1 MKCFILYKA
10 FPNDML
16 SRIRIS
22 KEKAMNLRQLEA
34 FRATIRAGSVTE
46 AANMM
51 HISQPSVSRLIAELE
66 RATGFAL
73 FARVGRGLTP
83 TVEGQQFYKGVEG
96 MFVGV
101 ARLEDLARSIRTTQ
115 GGTISIS
122 TIQSLAA
129 IELPAAIGRVYRE
142 NPDIRF
148 KINSRN
154 TPAILDAVQMHQ
166 VDLGIVGREATHEG
180 VETLFRTSAPYVCLL
195 PEDHPLADQ
204 DVLIDLEE
212 LVANETFVTFGGTYP
227 DTMMSMDPALSRK
240 LQARSRLSAA
250 NMPLAGA
257 LVRETGALAIAD
269 PFSAEQATRMGGV
282 VFRPLSQNLTY
293 FVSIVAAGREQLSRQ
308 ALAFSDL
315 LAAQLSARV
324 AYVEAL
330 SRQP

>member
-1 MKCFILYKA
+1 
-10 FPNDML
+10 
-16 SRIRIS
+16 
-22 KEKAMNLRQLEA
+22 MNLRQLEA

-166 VDLGIVGREATHEG
+166 VDLGIV
-180 VETLFRTSAPYVCLL
+180 
-195 PEDHPLADQ
+195 
-204 DVLIDLEE
+204 
-212 LVANETFVTFGGTYP
+212 
-227 DTMMSMDPALSRK
+227 
-240 LQARSRLSAA
+240 
-250 NMPLAGA
+250 
-257 LVRETGALAIAD
+257 
-269 PFSAEQATRMGGV
+269 
-282 VFRPLSQNLTY
+282 
-293 FVSIVAAGREQLSRQ
+293 
-308 ALAFSDL
+308 
-315 LAAQLSARV
+315 
-324 AYVEAL
+324 
-330 SRQP
+330 